1 MNSPQGYLLSVRQRC
16 VARLCALLLAA
27 PLSWA
32 QLAPTTSP
40 DAAALAKYDK
50 NKDGKLDAAELA
62 AMEADQKKSVPV
74 ETKSPAAAN
83 DEPVQLSPFEV
94 VTDTKGYYASNTMSG
109 TRFNSKIEDLGASIT
124 VVTKEQMQDFAMLD
138 INDVFL
144 YTANTEGTGTY
155 TDFTV
160 DRNGSYTD
168 NVEMNPQGANRV
180 RGIAAANVS
189 MGNFETMGRNPV
201 DPLAIDGIEV
211 SRGPNANVFG
221 LGSPAGTVNQ
231 VPAAANTSRDRSQ
244 VQFRGDSYGG
254 YRSQIDLNRV
264 LVKNIL
270 AFRTSAAFQH
280 DGYIR
285 KPSGTDTV
293 RYNGMIKFQ
302 PFKKTSVTASYSY
315 YRMNGTRPNAAP
327 PRDQITYWRNSG
339 RPTWDPITEQ
349 VHLNGAT
356 VGTFT
361 ANTNIPDWFLGTF
374 TGSTRSQVFVDQN
387 GIGYWTTPNTNS
399 PTANPFTP
407 IANGQG
413 SLRLLSSSG
422 AAGVSLGHITAQP
435 LFTTTPTVSDKS
447 MYDWESINTSA
458 VNRLAD
464 RTITTNIQ
472 IDQIFVNTP
481 KQTLAFQAGFFRED
495 ALRYAR
501 NILGDANQNGASGQ
515 LIVDVNERLLDG
527 TPNPY
532 FLRTF
537 IGTDAPATTRQPY
550 KWDTYRA
557 QLAYRLDL
565 THDEGVLKWLG
576 LHQFTAYDEYKYRI
590 QRQYRYRDGIG
601 DNHAWNPATLRQSY
615 YRYYVGDNV
624 GSNMDYAP
632 TRFKYGTYPF
642 TWGGYATFGG
652 LNNLVPVAS
661 SGVFNKEP
669 ALMMEIAGTDN
680 AGGGSNS
687 KTILKTQGAVLQS
700 HFLSDRIVTTFGLR
714 QDKIGVKF
722 GLAQSATVNLLNA
735 DGLTY
740 NYDNFNKWA
749 PANWRE
755 NQGKTKTGGAVIK
768 PFRESS
774 AWLTSMSK
782 SGGAGHFVA
791 GLLGGLSISYN
802 TSDSFTPQT
811 PAQDL
816 FLKPLPNAS
825 GEGKDYGFT
834 LNAFDGRFVIRVN
847 HYINKS
853 LNARNGDANTIAQRV
868 LRHDASQ
875 SDPFQSYLRA
885 TDWVTAQNP
894 NWTTDQ
900 VNTEVLKQIGLTQSL
915 YDALRLQS
923 PPIAATNDV
932 VASGNELELNYNPT
946 RFWTVAASVTQ
957 TRSITSNVSASV
969 QKWIDLRMPIWTTLK
984 DPRGPDH
991 VLGTADDAPV
1001 NWWTQNYGGSQT
1013 AEQNFQTFVQAPY
1026 AVIHAQEGKPK
1037 PSIREYGVR
1046 ISSNFRLS
1054 GITEHRIWKNVN
1066 VGGAVRWEDRGAVG
1080 FYGVQKLPAVITD
1093 LDPNNPVYDP
1103 AHYYFDAFIG
1113 YRMKLWRD
1121 KVSASFQLNAR
1132 NIQEGGRLQMTSSFP
1147 DGSPASLR
1155 IVDPRQFIL
1164 TATFDL

>member
-1 MNSPQGYLLSVRQRC
+1 MNLPPANLPALRR
-16 VARLCALLLAA
+16 LLLASACLTFGASFSPAQTA
-27 PLSWA
+27 PASG
-32 QLAPTTSP
+32 P
-40 DAAALAKYDK
+40 DAATLAKYDK
-50 NKDGKLDAAELA
+50 NKNGRLDADELA
-62 AMEADQKKSVPV
+62 AMQADQAKSVPV
-74 ETKSPAAAN
+74 EETAAGKTG
-83 DEPVQLSPFEV
+83 DTVVLSPFEV
-94 VTDTKGYYASNTMSG
+94 STDTKGYYASNTMSG

-180 RGIAAANVS
+180 RGIGAANVS

-231 VPAAANTSRDRSQ
+231 VPASANLTRDRSQ
-244 VQFRGDSYGG
+244 AQVRGDSYGG
-254 YRSQIDLNRV
+254 YRTQLDLNRV
-264 LVKNIL
+264 LVKGKL
-270 AFRTSAAFQH
+270 AFRASGAFQH

-293 RYNGMIKFQ
+293 RWNTMVKFQ
-302 PFKKTSVTASYSY
+302 PFKLTTISASYSY
-315 YRMNGTRPNAAP
+315 YRMNGNRPNAAP
-327 PRDQITYWRNSG
+327 PRDQISYWLKSG
-339 RPTWDPITEQ
+339 KPTWDPITEQ

-361 ANTNIPDWFLGTF
+361 NATGLPDYFLGTF
-374 TGSTRSQVFVDQN
+374 TGSTRSQVYVDQS
-387 GIGYWTTPNTNS
+387 GLGYWTTPNTNS

-413 SLRLLSSSG
+413 SMRMLSSSG
-422 AAGVSLGHITAQP
+422 AAGVALGHITAQP

-447 MYDWESINTSA
+447 MYDWTSLNTSA
-458 VNRLAD
+458 PNRIAD
-464 RTITTNIQ
+464 RTLTTNLQ
-472 IDQIFVNTP
+472 VDQIILNTP
-481 KQTLAFQAGFFRED
+481 RQTLAFQGAFFRED

-557 QLAYRLDL
+557 QVAYKLDL
-565 THDEGVLKWLG
+565 THEENALKWLG
-576 LHQFTAYDEYKYRI
+576 LHQFTGYDEYKYRI
-590 QRQYRYRDGIG
+590 QRQYRYRDGIS
-601 DNHAWNPATLRQSY
+601 DSHVWNPATLRQSY
-615 YRYYVGDNV
+615 FRYYVGDNV
-624 GSNMDYAP
+624 GSNMDYAA

-642 TWGGYATFGG
+642 TWGGYASIPGG
-652 LNNLVPVAS
+652 IPVLS
-661 SGVFNKEP
+661 SGVFNHEP
-669 ALMMEIAGTDN
+669 ALMAEDAGTDN

-687 KTILKTQGAVLQS
+687 KTIQKTLGAVVQS
-700 HFLSDRIVTTFGLR
+700 HFLNDRIVTTFGLR
-714 QDKIGVKF
+714 EDKIGVKF
-722 GLAQSATVNLLNA
+722 GNTVGLLNA

-740 NYDNFNKWA
+740 NYDNFNHWSSV
-749 PANWRE
+749 NWRE
-755 NQGKTKTGGAVIK
+755 NQGKTKTSGAVIK
-768 PFRESS
+768 PFRD
-774 AWLTSMSK
+774 MSFLNGMNNAG
-782 SGGAGHFVA
+782 SAGHFFA
-791 GLLGGLSISYN
+791 NLLGGLSISYN

-816 FLKPLPNAS
+816 FLHPLPNAS
-825 GEGKDYGFT
+825 GQGKDYGFT
-834 LNAFDGRFVIRVN
+834 LNAFDGKFVIRVN

-875 SDPFQSYLRA
+875 ADPFQLYNRA
-885 TDWVTAQNP
+885 LDWTTAQHP
-894 NWTTDQ
+894 DWTTDQ
-900 VNTEVLKQIGLTQSL
+900 LNTDVLKQIGLSQTL

-932 VASGNELELNYNPT
+932 LAQGNELELNYNPT
-946 RFWTVAASVTQ
+946 RFWTVAGSVTQ
-957 TRSITSNVSASV
+957 TQSITSNVSASV
-969 QKWIDLRMPIWTTLK
+969 QQWIDLRMPIWTTIK
-984 DPRGPDH
+984 DPRGADH
-991 VLGTADDAPV
+991 VLGTADDGPV
-1001 NWWTQNYGGSQT
+1001 SWWTTNYGGSQT

-1046 ISSNFRLS
+1046 ISTNFRLS

-1066 VGGAVRWEDRGAVG
+1066 VGGALRWEDKGSIG
-1080 FYGVQKLPAVITD
+1080 NYGLQSLPAVITA
-1093 LDPNNPVYDP
+1093 LDPNRPIYDP
-1103 AHYYFDAFIG
+1103 AHFYFDAFIG
-1113 YRMKLWRD
+1113 YRTKLWGD
-1121 KVSASFQLNAR
+1121 KIGATFQLNAK
-1132 NIQEGGRLQMTSSFP
+1132 NIQEGGRLQATSAFP
-1147 DGSPASLR
+1147 DGTPASLR
-1155 IVDPRQFIL
+1155 IVDPRQFIFS
-1164 TATFDL
+1164 ATFDL

>member
-1 MNSPQGYLLSVRQRC
+1 MLITT
-16 VARLCALLLAA
+16 

-32 QLAPTTSP
+32 QLAPANSP
-40 DAAALAKYDK
+40 DAATLARYDK

-62 AMEADQKKSVPV
+62 AMEADQKKPVPV
-74 ETKSPAAAN
+74 ETNAAAG
-83 DEPVQLSPFEV
+83 DETVQLSPFEV
-94 VTDTKGYYASNTMSG
+94 VSDTKGYYSSNTMSG

-180 RGIAAANVS
+180 RGVAAANV
-189 MGNFETMGRNPV
+189 MFGNFETMGRNPV
-201 DPLAIDGIEV
+201 DPLAIDGIEI
-211 SRGPNANVFG
+211 SRGPNATISG

-231 VPAAANTSRDRSQ
+231 VAASANTSRDRSQ
-244 VQFRGDSYGG
+244 VQMRGDTYGG
-254 YRSQIDLNRV
+254 YRTQLDVNRV
-264 LVKNIL
+264 LQKGIL
-270 AFRTSAAFQH
+270 AIRLSGAFQH

-293 RYNGMIKFQ
+293 RYNAMIKFQ
-302 PFKKTSVTASYSY
+302 PFKYTTITASSSY

-349 VHLNGAT
+349 VHLNGTT

-361 ANTNIPDWFLGTF
+361 ANTNIPDYFLGTF
-374 TGSTRSQVFVDQN
+374 TGSTRSQVYVDQN
-387 GIGYWTTPNTNS
+387 GLGYWTTPNTNNPNS
-399 PTANPFTP
+399 NPFTP

-422 AAGVSLGHITAQP
+422 APGVALGHITAQP

-447 MYDWESINTSA
+447 MYDWSSLNTSA
-458 VNRLAD
+458 VNRIAD
-464 RTITTNIQ
+464 RTITSNVQ
-472 IDQIFVNTP
+472 IDQIFLNSQR
-481 KQTLAFQAGFFRED
+481 QTLAMQAGFFRED

-527 TPNPY
+527 TANPY

-550 KWDTYRA
+550 KWDTYRG

-565 THDEGVLKWLG
+565 THENGLLKWLG
-576 LHQFTAYDEYKYRI
+576 MHQFTAYDEYKYRI
-590 QRQYRYRDGIG
+590 QRQYRYRDGIA
-601 DNHAWNPATLRQSY
+601 DNHAWNATTLRQSY
-615 YRYYVGDNV
+615 YRYYVGDNT

-642 TWGGYATFGG
+642 TWGGYGTFGG

-669 ALMMEIAGTDN
+669 ALMAEIAGTDG

-687 KTILKTQGAVLQS
+687 KTIQKTAGAVFQS
-700 HFLSDRIVTTFGLR
+700 HFLNDRIVTTFGR
-714 QDKIGVKF
+714 REDKIGVKF
-722 GLAQSATVNLLNA
+722 GNATGLLNA

-740 NYDNFNKWA
+740 NYDNFNHWA
-749 PANWRE
+749 VTNWRE
-755 NQGKTKTGGAVIK
+755 NKGMTTQSGVVVK
-768 PFRESS
+768 PFRD
-774 AWLTSMSK
+774 MSFL
-782 SGGAGHFVA
+782 SGMSNRGGAEKFVA
-791 GLLGGLSISYN
+791 NLLSGLSISYN

-816 FLKPLPNAS
+816 FLRPLPNAS
-825 GEGKDYGFT
+825 GKGKDYGFT

-853 LNARNGDANTIAQRV
+853 LNSRNGDANTIAQRV

-875 SDPFQSYLRA
+875 ADPFQLYLRA

-900 VNTEVLKQIGLTQSL
+900 INTEVLKQIGLTQTL
-915 YDALRLQS
+915 YDSLRLQS
-923 PPIAATNDV
+923 PPIAATNDI
-932 VASGNELELNYNPT
+932 VAQGNELELNYNPT
-946 RFWTVAASVTQ
+946 KFWTLAGSVTQ
-957 TRSITSNVSASV
+957 TQSITSNVSASV
-969 QKWIDLRMPIWTTLK
+969 QQWIDLRMPIWTTIK
-984 DPRGPDH
+984 DPRGLDH
-991 VLGTADDAPV
+991 VLGTSDDAPV
-1001 NWWTQNYGGSQT
+1001 SWWTTNYGGSQT

-1037 PSIREYGVR
+1037 PQIRQYAAR
-1046 ISSNFRLS
+1046 FSSNFRLA
-1054 GITEHRIWKNVN
+1054 GVTENRFLKNMS
-1066 VGGAVRWEDRGAVG
+1066 VGGALRWEDKAAIG
-1080 FYGVQKLPAVITD
+1080 FYGIQKLPAVITA
-1093 LDPNNPVYDP
+1093 LDPNAPINDK
-1103 AHYYFDAFIG
+1103 AHYYADAFVT
-1113 YRMKLWRD
+1113 YRTRIWSN
-1121 KVSASFQLNAR
+1121 KVGASFQLNVR
-1132 NIQEGGRLQMTSSFP
+1132 NIQEGGRLQPTAAFP
-1147 DGSPASLR
+1147 DGTPSSYR
-1155 IVDPRQFIL
+1155 IVDPRQFIF